1 MNKILYLFV
10 FCMFILLVSCS
21 SEKKSEN
28 IDYLGKTR
36 AEIIKEKGNPVE
48 DEKKLGKFDEVIAYG
63 KDFLN
68 YELFYCK
75 EDICIQHSVILPVD
89 KFDETYNDLK
99 KQFGEPIKNVNC
111 FLFANESIRLSIVDK
126 SKVSK
131 IIPKTIT
138 KEFSINNSFM
148 IIYGYKDYHVNW
160 FFRKFQEKN
169 NDYFTVVVFISN

>member
-21 SEKKSEN
+21 SEKKSED

-68 YELFYCK
+68 YELFYFK
-75 EDICIQHSVILPVD
+75 KDICFQHNQTYPVEMFD
-89 KFDETYNDLK
+89 KKYEELK
-99 KQFGEPIKNVNC
+99 KEFGEPVKGTDR
-111 FLFANESIRLSIVDK
+111 FLFKDGLVQLTYINKEDAEKITENKLVFDGTGAKES
-126 SKVSK
+126 
-131 IIPKTIT
+131 
-138 KEFSINNSFM
+138 
-148 IIYGYKDYHVNW
+148 
-160 FFRKFQEKN
+160 
-169 NDYFTVVVFISN
+169 FTVLWGCIE